1 MPIDE
6 AVFKALNDLRK
17 ELEDSHGA
25 FRQEYLTAHAAMSDS
40 VIELSVG
47 QGKIATTLDTV
58 LERVNKTNG
67 FVGEHEGRLRLQEGM
82 LAGMTDELKRLNESL
97 VRQVKTCEETRSRQ
111 IPRLDAIETRNGQQ
125 DAIEQARE
133 KSVARKIKYEVV
145 NKLADKAV
153 EAAILLAGYVALKL
167 WIFKG

>member
-6 AVFKALNDLRK
+6 VIFKALNDLRQ
-17 ELEDSHGA
+17 ELEQGHDS
-25 FRQEYLTAHAAMSDS
+25 FRHEYLSSHAALGDG
-40 VIELSVG
+40 VTQLSVG
-47 QGKIATTLDTV
+47 QAGISSTLKSV

-82 LAGMTDELKRLNESL
+82 IAGIAEDLKRLNESF
-97 VRQVKTCEETRSRQ
+97 EEQIEVCKNTRGTAL
-111 IPRLDAIETRNGQQ
+111 PRLEKIEIRNVQR
-125 DAIEQARE
+125 DAIEQSKKE
-133 KSVARKIKYEVV
+133 GVARKIKYEVI

-153 EAAILLAGYVALKL
+153 EAGLLLAGYVMLKL